1 NVLNTGLIDNLP
13 QTGVVEV
20 ACLVDRNGVQPC
32 HFGPLPEHLA
42 ALNRSNMAFFE
53 LAVTAVLEKDRSM
66 AERALMIDP
75 LTAAVCSLDEIRAMF
90 NELYEAEK
98 DLIAE
103 LR

>member
-1 NVLNTGLIDNLP
+1 M
-13 QTGVVEV
+13 
-20 ACLVDRNGVQPC
+20 
-32 HFGPLPEHLA
+32 
-42 ALNRSNMAFFE
+42 ALFE
-53 LAVTAVLEKDRSM
+53 LAVTAVLEKDRTM